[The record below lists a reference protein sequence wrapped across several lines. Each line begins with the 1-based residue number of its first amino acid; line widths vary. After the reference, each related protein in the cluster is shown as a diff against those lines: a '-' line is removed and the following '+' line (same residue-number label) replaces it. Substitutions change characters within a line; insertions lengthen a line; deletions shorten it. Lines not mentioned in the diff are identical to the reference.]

1 MLYSSLSSDDSL
13 SFKWWVMAQGT
24 RLYGYT
30 NEGVW
35 LDNYETVGS
44 WKIIDDLINETFKRN
59 NVSINVQY
67 IV

>member
-1 MLYSSLSSDDSL
+1 
-13 SFKWWVMAQGT
+13 MAQGT

-59 NVSINVQY
+59 NVSINIQY